1 MCNAFCRC
9 MGSVSCT
16 ESIVYIEVTIRSELF
31 CKRGTILLFIRIE
44 SDVLK
49 KKNFTWLKSFDFL
62 LDFFS
67 DYIWSKLY
75 RLTEKLLEF
84 SSDRSHGEIHVLLS
98 LWSAIVAHDN
108 KGSTAIENIVDCRK
122 SSLDSCS
129 ICYYTIL
136 YRNIEVHSDKNSF
149 TLKVSILNCI
159 KYHIIVL
166 FKKRPASS
174 AGPSILTNGLK
185 ISR

>member
-1 MCNAFCRC
+1 MS
-9 MGSVSCT
+9 SVSCT
-16 ESIVYIEVTIRSELF
+16 ECIVYIEVTIGSESLGKLF
-31 CKRGTILLFIRIE
+31 TILLFIRIE
-44 SDVLK
+44 SYVLK
-49 KKNFTWLKSFDFL
+49 KQDFTWLESLYFL
-62 LDFFS
+62 LNLFA
-67 DYIWSKLY
+67 DYIWSKLH
-75 RLTEKLLEF
+75 RLSEKLLKF